1 MLVAIG
7 EMTAVLRNRCVEL
20 RRLPEVKNANS
31 AVEIMSGQSGP
42 VLESYL
48 DLELH
53 GEDGL
58 SWIFDA
64 WLTEDPW
71 TIDASLNRQAREG
84 QVTLREVPQ
93 VTVKGVDQLISSL
106 RQTVGELLQL
116 KP

>member
-1 MLVAIG
+1 MDLSDSEAKRILVAIG
-7 EMTAVLRNRCVEL
+7 EITAVLRNRCVEL
-20 RRLPEVKNANS
+20 RCLPEVKNADS

-71 TIDASLNRQAREG
+71 TIDASLNRQAREE
-84 QVTLREVPQ
+84 QVIRR
-93 VTVKGVDQLISSL
+93 KCHKS
-106 RQTVGELLQL
+106 R
-116 KP
+116 